1 MQDRVREFLNSRESL
16 TKTYLTQGSGL
27 EAAHAYSNLMDR
39 FVRALFLEAGF
50 RERIKES
57 GQEPLAVVALGG
69 YGRRELCFHSDVDLL
84 VIHQGRLSAE
94 MNEIIPR
101 AIYPLWDAKLEV
113 GHSILTVP
121 ESIRL
126 AFNDFRVLTA
136 LIDSRFLLGSR
147 SFYRLFREAFW
158 SRIYREKSS
167 LLERFLIYQQERED
181 KYHSEAYFVE
191 PDIKDGLGGLRDLHF
206 MAWMARVYFRCKR
219 FSEIRRFAVFS
230 HFEFNKLAHSRSFLL
245 KVRNHHHLLANRKED
260 RLLLACQKKIS
271 QDLGYKD
278 GPYIEG
284 PEKLMRDLYLHM
296 NRIRYGHDE
305 FKVKALDLIHPL
317 PPELVQDQITPEF
330 QVIKGNVVLKEGAL
344 SEKDPSVILR
354 ALKEANQRGLFLGSG
369 FIWESK
375 GIIAKKGKDL
385 LKSPGARELFLKILL
400 EPENPKII
408 RLMLEMGLL
417 TVFIPEFKR
426 IRNLAEFGFYHV
438 RTVDLHSLKALD
450 VLYSISQGAYDEQW
464 PLFKDV
470 FRDLEHPDW
479 LFLATLLHD
488 IGKGHGK
495 DHSKKG
501 AELIPGILNRFGI
514 GKKAMEVVSFLIA
527 QHLFLVNIS
536 QHRDLGDEKTSV
548 QAAQLIQDK
557 DVLRMSF
564 LLSVADSF
572 STGPMARNEWK
583 TILLTELFIKVMRI
597 LNRGTLASRDATNE
611 IAIKKR
617 TLIEILTPRFSE
629 KEILELIDQVSSRY
643 FLRNTLEDMS
653 LHFPMAL
660 ALGDN
665 RHSWHLQK
673 LPNAPVTRV
682 IQCTYDKPGLFSKMA
697 GVFALHNMKILSAN
711 IFTLKNGL
719 AFDIYEVTNPLDPL
733 REAESWDKAHRDVCL
748 ALEDRIPL
756 NELIRE
762 KGSAV
767 YPDGYKS
774 PMAKKVKID
783 NDISDFF
790 TVIEITSG
798 TRIDLIYD
806 LANKMFSL
814 ELDIRFARI
823 NSDDEK
829 ITGAFYVRDLAGQK
843 IYEDEQI
850 ERIRDEMLGALD

>member
-1 MQDRVREFLNSRESL
+1 MNSRESL

-39 FVRALFLEAGF
+39 FVRALFLDAGF

-113 GHSILTVP
+113 GHSTLTVP

-126 AFNDFRVLTA
+126 ALNDFKVLTA

-167 LLERFLIYQQERED
+167 LLERFLIYQHERED

-230 HFEFNKLAHSRSFLL
+230 HFEFNKLGHSRSFLL
-245 KVRNHHHLLANRKED
+245 KVRNHLHLLAHRKED
-260 RLLLACQKKIS
+260 QLLLACQKQIS

-278 GPYIEG
+278 GPHIEG

-317 PPELVQDQITPEF
+317 PPESGQNQITPEF
-330 QVIKGNVVLKEGAL
+330 QVIKGNVVLKEGTL
-344 SEKDPSVILR
+344 SERDPSVILR
-354 ALKEANQRGLFLGSG
+354 ALKEANQRDLFLGSG
-369 FIWESK
+369 FIWEAK
-375 GIIAKKGKDL
+375 GIIATKGKDL
-385 LKSPGARELFLKILL
+385 LKSPGARELFLKIIL

-417 TVFIPEFKR
+417 TLFIPEFKR

-450 VLYSISQGAYDEQW
+450 VAYRISQGAYDEQS

-470 FRDLEHPDW
+470 FRDLEHQDW

-501 AELIPGILNRFGI
+501 AELIPGILNRFGM
-514 GKKAMEVVSFLIA
+514 GEKAAEVVSFLIV

-536 QHRDLGDEKTSV
+536 QRRDLGDEKTSV

-557 DVLRMSF
+557 DALRMLF

-572 STGPMARNEWK
+572 STGQMARSEWK
-583 TILLTELFIKVMRI
+583 ILLLIELFIKVMRI
-597 LNRGTLASRDATNE
+597 LDRGTLASADATNR
-611 IAIKKR
+611 IAVKKR
-617 TLIEILTPRFSE
+617 ALVKILTPRFSE

-643 FLRNTLEDMS
+643 FLRNTLEDMG
-653 LHFPMAL
+653 LHFSMAL
-660 ALGDN
+660 TLGN
-665 RHSWHLQK
+665 KRHSWHLQK

-733 REAESWDKAHRDVCL
+733 REAESWDKTHRDLSL
-748 ALEDRIPL
+748 ALEDRLPL
-756 NELIRE
+756 DELIRE

-790 TVIEITSG
+790 TVIEVSSG
-798 TRIDLIYD
+798 TRIGLIYD
-806 LANKMFSL
+806 LAKKMFSL

-823 NSDDEK
+823 NSDEEK
-829 ITGAFYVRDLAGQK
+829 ITGAFYVRDFAGQK
-843 IYEDEQI
+843 VYGDEQK
-850 ERIRDEMLGALD
+850 EKIRNEILGALGLNIEN

>member
-385 LKSPGARELFLKILL
+385 LKSLGARELFLKILL

-417 TVFIPEFKR
+417 TLFIPEFKR

-450 VLYSISQGAYDEQW
+450 VLYRISRGAYDEQW
-464 PLFKDV
+464 PLFKNV

-572 STGPMARNEWK
+572 STGPMVRNEWK
-583 TILLTELFIKVMRI
+583 TMLLTELFIKVMRI

-629 KEILELIDQVSSRY
+629 KEILEMIDQVSSRY

-733 REAESWDKAHRDVCL
+733 REAESWDKAHRDLGL

-756 NELIRE
+756 DELIRE
-762 KGSAV
+762 KGSTV
-767 YPDGYKS
+767 YPYGYRS

-783 NDISDFF
+783 NGISDFF

>member
-1 MQDRVREFLNSRESL
+1 MNSRESL
-16 TKTYLTQGSGL
+16 AKTYLTQGSGL

-39 FVRALFLEAGF
+39 FVRSLFLGAGF
-50 RERIKES
+50 RERIEES
-57 GQEPLAVVALGG
+57 GQEPLAVAALGG
-69 YGRRELCFHSDVDLL
+69 YGRQELCFHSDVDLL

-126 AFNDFRVLTA
+126 ALNDFRVLTA

-147 SFYRLFREAFW
+147 SFYRLFIEAFW

-167 LLERFLIYQQERED
+167 LLEKFLIYQHERED

-206 MAWMARVYFRCKR
+206 MAWTAKVYFRCKR
-219 FSEIRRFAVFS
+219 LSEIRRFAVFS
-230 HFEFNKLAHSRSFLL
+230 HFEFNKLGHSRSFLL
-245 KVRNHHHLLANRKED
+245 KVRNYLHLLADRKED
-260 RLLLACQKKIS
+260 QMLLACQKQIS

-278 GPYIEG
+278 GPHIEG

-317 PPELVQDQITPEF
+317 PPESGQDQITPEF
-330 QVIKGNVVLKEGAL
+330 QVIKGNVVLKEGTL
-344 SEKDPSVILR
+344 SERDPSVILR

-369 FIWESK
+369 FIWEAK
-375 GIIAKKGKDL
+375 GIIATKGKDL
-385 LKSPGARELFLKILL
+385 LKSSGARELFLKIIL
-400 EPENPKII
+400 EPANPKII

-417 TVFIPEFKR
+417 TLFIPEFKR

-450 VLYSISQGAYDEQW
+450 VLYRISQGAYDEQS

-470 FRDLEHPDW
+470 FRDLEHQDW

-495 DHSKKG
+495 NHSKKG
-501 AELIPGILNRFGI
+501 AELIPGILNRFGM
-514 GKKAMEVVSFLIA
+514 GEKAAEVVSFLIV
-527 QHLFLVNIS
+527 QHLFLINIS
-536 QHRDLGDEKTSV
+536 QRRDLGDEKTSV

-557 DVLRMSF
+557 DALRMLF

-572 STGPMARNEWK
+572 STGQMARSEWK
-583 TILLTELFIKVMRI
+583 IMLLIELFIKVMRI
-597 LNRGTLASRDATNE
+597 LDRGTLASRDATNE
-611 IAIKKR
+611 IANKKR
-617 TLIEILTPRFSE
+617 ALVKILTPRFSE
-629 KEILELIDQVSSRY
+629 KEILELIDQISSRY
-643 FLRNTLEDMS
+643 FLRNTLDDMS

-660 ALGDN
+660 TLGN
-665 RHSWHLQK
+665 KRHSWHLQK

-733 REAESWDKAHRDVCL
+733 HEAESWDKAHRDLSL
-748 ALEDRIPL
+748 ALEDRLPL
-756 NELIRE
+756 DELIRE

-790 TVIEITSG
+790 TVIEISAG

-806 LANKMFSL
+806 LAKKMFSL

-823 NSDDEK
+823 NSDEEK
-829 ITGAFYVRDLAGQK
+829 ITGAFYVRDFAGQK
-843 IYEDEQI
+843 VYGDEQT
-850 ERIRDEMLGALD
+850 EKIRNEILEALD

>member
-1 MQDRVREFLNSRESL
+1 
-16 TKTYLTQGSGL
+16 
-27 EAAHAYSNLMDR
+27 MDR
-39 FVRALFLEAGF
+39 FVRALFLGAGF
-50 RERIKES
+50 RERLEES
-57 GQEPLAVVALGG
+57 GQEPLTVVALGG

-126 AFNDFRVLTA
+126 AFNDFRMLTS

-181 KYHSEAYFVE
+181 KYHGEAYFVE

-206 MAWMARVYFRCKR
+206 MAWMAKVYFKCKR

-230 HFEFNKLAHSRSFLL
+230 HFEFNKLGHSRSFLL
-245 KVRNHHHLLANRKED
+245 KVRNHLHLLANRKED
-260 RLLLACQKKIS
+260 QMLLATQKQIS
-271 QDLGYKD
+271 RDLGYKD
-278 GPYIEG
+278 GPHIEG
-284 PEKLMRDLYLHM
+284 PGKFMKDLYLHM
-296 NRIRYGHDE
+296 NRIRYGHEE
-305 FKVKALDLIHPL
+305 FQVKALDLIHPL
-317 PPELVQDQITPEF
+317 PPELDRIQITPEF
-330 QVIKGNVVLKEGAL
+330 QVINGNVVLKGGTL
-344 SEKDPSVILR
+344 SEKTPSVILR

-369 FIWESK
+369 FIWEAK
-375 GIIAKKGKDL
+375 GIISTKGKDL
-385 LKSPGARELFLKILL
+385 FKSRDARELFLKIIL
-400 EPENPKII
+400 EPKNPKIV

-417 TVFIPEFKR
+417 TLFIPEFKR
-426 IRNLAEFGFYHV
+426 IRNLAEIGFYHV

-450 VLYSISQGAYDEQW
+450 VAYRISQGAYDEQW

-470 FRDLEHPDW
+470 FRGLEHPDW

-488 IGKGHGK
+488 IGKGYGK
-495 DHSKKG
+495 DHSRKG
-501 AELIPGILNRFGI
+501 AQLIPGILNRFGM
-514 GKKAMEVVSFLIA
+514 GEEATEVVSFLIA

-536 QHRDLGDEKTSV
+536 QRRDLGDEKTSV

-557 DVLRMSF
+557 DILKMLF

-572 STGPMARNEWK
+572 STGQMARSEWK
-583 TILLTELFIKVMRI
+583 IMLLTELFMKVMRI
-597 LNRGTLASRDATNE
+597 LDRGTLASRDATND
-611 IAIKKR
+611 IDVKKR
-617 TLIEILTPRFSE
+617 SLVEILTPRFSE
-629 KEILELIDQVSSRY
+629 KEILGLIDQVSSRY

-660 ALGDN
+660 TLGNN
-665 RHSWHLQK
+665 RHAWHLQK

-682 IQCTYDKPGLFSKMA
+682 IQCTYDRPGLFSKMA
-697 GVFALHNMKILSAN
+697 GVFALNNMKILSAN

-733 REAESWDKAHRDVCL
+733 RETESWDKAHRVLNL
-748 ALEDRIPL
+748 ALENRLPMD
-756 NELIRE
+756 ELIRE

-767 YPDGYKS
+767 YSDGYKS

-798 TRIDLIYD
+798 TRIDLIYN

-823 NSDDEK
+823 NSDEEK
-829 ITGAFYVRDLAGQK
+829 ITGAFYVRNLEGQK
-843 IYEDEQI
+843 IYGDEQI
-850 ERIRDEMLGALD
+850 EKIRDEVLRTLGLMIDDCRLKR

>member
-1 MQDRVREFLNSRESL
+1 MNSRESL

-39 FVRALFLEAGF
+39 FVRALFLDAGF

-113 GHSILTVP
+113 GHSTLTVP

-126 AFNDFRVLTA
+126 ALNDFKVLTA

-167 LLERFLIYQQERED
+167 LLERFLIYQHERED

-230 HFEFNKLAHSRSFLL
+230 HFEFNKLGHSRSFLL
-245 KVRNHHHLLANRKED
+245 KVRNHLHLLAHRKED
-260 RLLLACQKKIS
+260 QMLLACQKQIS

-278 GPYIEG
+278 GPHIEG

-317 PPELVQDQITPEF
+317 PPESGQNQITPEF
-330 QVIKGNVVLKEGAL
+330 QVIKGNVVLKEGTL
-344 SEKDPSVILR
+344 SERDPSVILR
-354 ALKEANQRGLFLGSG
+354 ALKEANQRDLFLGSG
-369 FIWESK
+369 FIWEAK

-385 LKSPGARELFLKILL
+385 LKSPGARELFLKIIL

-417 TVFIPEFKR
+417 TLFIPEFKR

-450 VLYSISQGAYDEQW
+450 VAYRISQGAYDEQS

-501 AELIPGILNRFGI
+501 AELIPGILNRFGMG
-514 GKKAMEVVSFLIA
+514 GKAAEVVSFLIV

-536 QHRDLGDEKTSV
+536 QRRDLGDEKTSV
-548 QAAQLIQDK
+548 QAAQFIQDK
-557 DVLRMSF
+557 DVLRMLF

-572 STGPMARNEWK
+572 STGQMARSEWK
-583 TILLTELFIKVMRI
+583 IMLLAELFMKVMRI
-597 LNRGTLASRDATNE
+597 LDRGTLASYDATKE

-617 TLIEILTPRFSE
+617 SLVEILISRFAE

-643 FLRNTLEDMS
+643 FLRNTLEDMG
-653 LHFPMAL
+653 LHFSMAL
-660 ALGDN
+660 TLGN
-665 RHSWHLQK
+665 KRHSWHLQK

-697 GVFALHNMKILSAN
+697 GIFALHNMKILSAN

-733 REAESWDKAHRDVCL
+733 REAESWDKTHRDL
-748 ALEDRIPL
+748 SLTLENRLPMD
-756 NELIRE
+756 ELIRE

-767 YPDGYKS
+767 YPDGYKF
-774 PMAKKVKID
+774 PRAKKVKID

-790 TVIEITSG
+790 TVIEVSSG
-798 TRIDLIYD
+798 TRIGLIYD
-806 LANKMFSL
+806 LAKKMFSL

-823 NSDDEK
+823 NSDEEK
-829 ITGAFYVRDLAGQK
+829 ITGAFYVRDFAGQK
-843 IYEDEQI
+843 IYGDEQI
-850 ERIRDEMLGALD
+850 EKIRNEILGALGLKIEN